1 MNRQMKTYVGQGSQV
16 SVLKRFF
23 FSVFMLFAFQF
34 LKVLVMYP
42 LGEETVSHL
51 LMSSSEAFFIPVT
64 VFFFNL

>member
-1 MNRQMKTYVGQGSQV
+1 M